1 MYAWISTVLLTNQ
14 HYAARASGGDP
25 ACPVAVWADVL
36 GFVAVCHSSAAM
48 TKRMEFFIKYTTE

>member
-1 MYAWISTVLLTNQ
+1 MLLTNQ

-25 ACPVAVWADVL
+25 AYPVAVWADVL